1 MTERGPMP
9 DMSAPAERGAT
20 DERRANGHFGD
31 LLHARVSDLNAPL
44 CVGLDPV
51 LDRLPKAVKGRHPDA
66 ESALRE
72 FSIGVVET
80 VADLVPLVKVQAAC
94 FERFGSAGVR
104 VMEDV
109 IARARALGLLVL
121 LDAKRGDIGI
131 SLEHYGASAANMGA
145 QAITASPYLGV
156 QTLESLIKQD
166 LGVFALV
173 RTSNDEGDSLQRAK
187 LEDGRMV
194 CEMIADDVASLA
206 SQHTGSSGMSLVGA
220 VVGATK
226 GREATSLRKRLEHC
240 PILAPGFGAQGGKIE
255 ALAKLCVSD
264 AKTAGDLGLI
274 VTASRSILY
283 PGDATD
289 WRQAIRDA
297 TIETTG
303 RLREGLGLSS

>member
-1 MTERGPMP
+1 MPETETT
-9 DMSAPAERGAT
+9 APSDATGEGA
-20 DERRANGHFGD
+20 RREHFGD
-31 LLHARVSDLNAPL
+31 LLHGRISAMNAPL

-51 LDRLPKAVKGRHPDA
+51 LDRLPKVIRGHHPDA

-72 FSIGVVET
+72 FSVGVVEA
-80 VADLVPLVKVQAAC
+80 VSEIVPVVKVQSAC

-109 IARARALGLLVL
+109 IARARTLGMIVL

-131 SLEHYGASAANMGA
+131 SLDHYGASAANMGA
-145 QAITASPYLGV
+145 HAITASPYMGVATLGA
-156 QTLESLIKQD
+156 LIEQG

-173 RTSNDEGDSLQRAK
+173 RTSNDEGDGLQRAK

-194 CEMIADDVASLA
+194 CELVADEVAALA
-206 SQHTGSSGMSLVGA
+206 QQHVGESGLSLVGA

-226 GREATSLRKRLEHC
+226 IREASGLRKRLKTC

-255 ALAKLCVSD
+255 ALRKLAIPSAK
-264 AKTAGDLGLI
+264 AAGDLGLL
-274 VTASRSILY
+274 VTASRSIIY
-283 PGDATD
+283 PSDAGD
-289 WRQAIRDA
+289 WQRAIREA
-297 TIETTG
+297 AIETLG